1 MRCLSTIKSWTP
13 PTMDCKI
20 KKWNAFWMVSAKVFI
35 FYYKLIRSC
44 ELRSKI
50 KTPTFV
56 FKKQLKWKPRLLKSK
71 DNERKY
77 SETHA
82 RGTYLEET

>member
-1 MRCLSTIKSWTP
+1 MENGLCIGSKKSSPKYLATNRN
-13 PTMDCKI
+13 C
-20 KKWNAFWMVSAKVFI
+20 NS
-35 FYYKLIRSC
+35 
-44 ELRSKI
+44 

-82 RGTYLEET
+82 RGTHLEET

>member
-1 MRCLSTIKSWTP
+1 MHLGLKNIEIDNS
-13 PTMDCKI
+13 
-20 KKWNAFWMVSAKVFI
+20 
-35 FYYKLIRSC
+35 
-44 ELRSKI
+44 

>member
-1 MRCLSTIKSWTP
+1 
-13 PTMDCKI
+13 MDCKI

-35 FYYKLIRSC
+35 FDYKLIRSC

-56 FKKQLKWKPRLLKSK
+56 FKNSLSGSLV
-71 DNERKY
+71 Y
-77 SETHA
+77 
-82 RGTYLEET
+82 